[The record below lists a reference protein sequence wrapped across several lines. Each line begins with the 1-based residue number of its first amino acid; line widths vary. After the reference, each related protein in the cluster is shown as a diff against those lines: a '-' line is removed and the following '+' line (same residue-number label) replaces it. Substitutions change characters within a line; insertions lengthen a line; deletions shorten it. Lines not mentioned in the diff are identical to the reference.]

1 MLPPSVRSR
10 LSAAGNAYVFEHP
23 DLVDRAAAR
32 LRRPLDRAF
41 LRRVTAF
48 ADLERL
54 GDVVRR
60 EAPPATGP
68 HVLLVALRG
77 WPDHNAF
84 EAVVA
89 AALRMR
95 GARVTLLTCGGGL
108 PLCEMGWGRRAW
120 PRPCDRCAPHTAGV
134 AERLGL
140 EHERLA
146 DLLPWGGDG
155 RRAPSPTEVS
165 ADAVE
170 ISRAW
175 ILRTSVPG
183 DAPDGAAVG
192 TDLQAGVDGVAGVA
206 EELLDRLR
214 PDVLFTVNGLFSAEH
229 ALREAAKARG
239 IRCPT
244 YEISPRAGALA
255 FSQEAPAP
263 EYDTDHAWS
272 VCRDRPLEPEQR
284 AAVTGL
290 LDDRASGRGAHESY
304 FTSVE
309 DDHERLRAAV
319 GIPPGARLASLF
331 TNLTWDSAALGRDV
345 GFAGMMDF
353 IERAVRGVA
362 AIDGMHLV
370 IRIHPAETRW
380 RTRETVEA
388 ALLERLGGVLP
399 ATAHVIGPDQPLGSY
414 ALLDASDLVLGYT
427 TTIGLEA
434 ATAGFPVL
442 VGGDVH
448 YRGRG
453 FTYDVEGPDD
463 LTRLLADPPGRLNDE
478 QRELALRYAFTF
490 FYRGFVPLRSV
501 TVQAG
506 KVSAIDAT
514 PERLRPGGDAHLDWV
529 ADRLLDGED
538 LLLPDE
544 LALA

>member
-1 MLPPSVRSR
+1 MLPSSVRSR
-10 LSAAGNAYVFEHP
+10 LSAAGNAYVFERP

-48 ADLERL
+48 EDLERL
-54 GDVVRR
+54 GAVVR
-60 EAPPATGP
+60 EHAPPATGP

-95 GARVTLLTCGGGL
+95 GARVTLLTCGGGM

-120 PRPCDRCAPHTAGV
+120 PRPCDRCAPQTAGV

-140 EHERLA
+140 DHVRLSE
-146 DLLPWGGDG
+146 LLPWGADG
-155 RRAPSPTEVS
+155 RKAPVPTSVS
-165 ADAVE
+165 SDAVE

-183 DAPDGAAVG
+183 DAPDGEAVG
-192 TDLQAGVDGVAGVA
+192 LDLQASVDAVAA
-206 EELLDRLR
+206 ATETLLDRLR
-214 PDVLFTVNGLFSAEH
+214 PDVLFSVNGLFAAEQRMREI
-229 ALREAAKARG
+229 ALSRG

-263 EYDTDHAWS
+263 EYDTDHAWD
-272 VCRDRPLEPEQR
+272 VCRDLPLEPEQR
-284 AAVTGL
+284 AAVTEL
-290 LDDRASGRGAHESY
+290 LDDRASGKGAHETY

-319 GIPPGARLASLF
+319 GVPPGARLASLF
-331 TNLTWDSAALGRDV
+331 TNLTWDSAALGRNV
-345 GFAGMMDF
+345 GFPGMMDF
-353 IERAVRGVA
+353 IEQAVREAA
-362 AIDGMHLV
+362 AIDDLHLV
-370 IRIHPAETRW
+370 VRIHPAETRW

-388 ALLERLGGVLP
+388 ALLERLGGTLP
-399 ATAHVIGPDQPLGSY
+399 DSVHVIGPDQPLGSY

-448 YRGRG
+448 YRDRG
-453 FTYDVEGPDD
+453 FTHDVTGPED
-463 LTRLLADPPGRLNDE
+463 LRRLLQDPPGRLSDE
-478 QRELALRYAFTF
+478 RRELALRYAFTF

-501 TVQAG
+501 TVAAG
-506 KVSAIDAT
+506 KVSAIDT
-514 PERLRPGGDAHLDWV
+514 TLERLTPGGDPHLDWV
-529 ADRLLDGED
+529 ADRLLDGAD